1 MIQQNFKGRTLS
13 ALAFHSFCYENNKGT
28 SFSPSRSIVLQT
40 ILYEI
45 YFKPDGV
52 SFEDSGLL
60 HIAYDKPFMGSW
72 TLNDHFQANVQL
84 CMGQR
89 YLETFKAE
97 ILPMVSKRHSREH
110 SHDPEFV
117 IKQYHRIVDFY
128 EATGFYEN
136 LPVF

>member
-52 SFEDSGLL
+52 SFEDLGLL
-60 HIAYDKPFMGSW
+60 HIAYDKPFMGPW
-72 TLNDHFQANVQL
+72 TLSDHANATAQISL
-84 CMGQR
+84 GQWDIE
-89 YLETFKAE
+89 YFKADS
-97 ILPMVSKRHSREH
+97 LPRLIEQRRYHKHE
-110 SHDPEFV
+110 PEFV
-117 IKQYHRIVDFY
+117 QKQYHRIIDLY
-128 EATGFYEN
+128 NATGFLDL
-136 LPVF
+136 LPCRI

>member
-52 SFEDSGLL
+52 SFEDLGLL
-60 HIAYDKPFMGSW
+60 HIAYDKPFMGPW
-72 TLNDHFQANVQL
+72 TLRDHNNATAHISLNQWDIE
-84 CMGQR
+84 
-89 YLETFKAE
+89 YFKA
-97 ILPMVSKRHSREH
+97 
-110 SHDPEFV
+110 D
-117 IKQYHRIVDFY
+117 
-128 EATGFYEN
+128 T
-136 LPVF
+136 